1 MKNVSIPITNLERQ
15 NRGMITQAEL
25 MAMATEEK
33 GSPLTKV
40 EQWFVWTHPEMT
52 FDEIKEMLKSEKK

>member
-1 MKNVSIPITNLERQ
+1 MKKVTIPITNLERQ
-15 NRGMITQAEL
+15 NRGMITHAEL

-52 FDEIKEMLKSEKK
+52 FDEIKEMLKGEKK

>member
-1 MKNVSIPITNLERQ
+1 MKTVTIPITNLERQ